1 MNKRLNHIY
10 RKARE
15 NKRRIVLPE
24 GHDPRVVKAAGLI
37 TKHKLAEPI
46 LLDPEDHQEHTATV
60 AAEMV
65 KDGRADG
72 FVAGASF
79 TTRDVARA
87 ALRHIGVDEG
97 IGIMSSAF
105 LMLLKDKRFGEDGVM
120 VFSDCGILPNPT
132 AEQLAKIAICSAD
145 IFNRLMDVEPK
156 VAMLSYSTCGSGK
169 GEAVDKVSK
178 ATDLVRQQ
186 KPDLLVEGEI
196 QADAALIPEI
206 AKIKCPDGNIGA
218 GANILI
224 FPDLDSGN
232 IAYKLVQR
240 LAGAQ
245 AIGPLLQGLN
255 KPCSDLSR
263 GCSVDEIVDTVAITA
278 VRA

>member
-1 MNKRLNHIY
+1 
-10 RKARE
+10 
-15 NKRRIVLPE
+15 LPE
-24 GHDPRVVKAAGLI
+24 GHDPRVVAAAKII
-37 TKHKLAEPI
+37 TKRKLAEPI
-46 LLDPEDHQEHTATV
+46 LLNPEDCKDHAANV

-65 KDGRADG
+65 KNGEADG

-87 ALRHIGVDEG
+87 ALRNIGVDKN

-105 LMLLKDKRFGEDGVM
+105 VMLLKNKAFGENGVM
-120 VFSDCGILPNPT
+120 VFADCGILPNPT
-132 AEQLAKIAICSAD
+132 AEQLAKVAICSAD
-145 IFNRLMDVEPK
+145 IFSRLLDRQPK

-169 GEAVDKVSK
+169 GETVEKVIE
-178 ATDLVRQQ
+178 ATKLARQQ
-186 KPDLLVEGEI
+186 ACELLIEGEM
-196 QADAALIPEI
+196 QADAALIPHI

-218 GANILI
+218 GANVLI
-224 FPDLDSGN
+224 FPDLNSGN

-263 GCSVDEIVDTVAITA
+263 GCSVEEIVDTVAITA
-278 VRA
+278 VRAQ